1 MHAVIVSRTLLLKHL
16 KLSPMKN
23 SIHEYIH
30 MLMHFDYSKSTRT
43 VYSNTMGS
51 RISSINIWNCSV
63 PDALY
68 LFNQL
73 FIAIEY

>member
-30 MLMHFDYSKSTRT
+30 MLMHFDYSNSTRT
-43 VYSNTMGS
+43 VYHGLKN
-51 RISSINIWNCSV
+51 ILHKYLELFSS
-63 PDALY
+63 
-68 LFNQL
+68 
-73 FIAIEY
+73 